1 MTRSRSWS
9 GWIFFLATLA
19 LIFGTAQV
27 ASAHAILVDSTPK
40 ANSTVKG
47 TELTVDLRY
56 NVRVDGTRS
65 KLVLVGP
72 NGPAT
77 TLGIAKQSSPDHLQS
92 HATGLVPGAYKL
104 QWYVLA
110 SDGHMTRGEIPF
122 TVS

>member
-1 MTRSRSWS
+1 MARFRSCSR
-9 GWIFFLATLA
+9 WIFCLATLVLVLGA
-19 LIFGTAQV
+19 AQV

-47 TELTVDLRY
+47 TELVVDLRY

-72 NGPAT
+72 SGPAT
-77 TLGIAKQSSPDHLQS
+77 TLVIAKQSSPDHLQS
-92 HATGLVPGAYKL
+92 HATGLIPGTYKI

-110 SDGHMTRGEIPF
+110 SDGHMTHGEIPF

>member
-1 MTRSRSWS
+1 MTRWGFRAR
-9 GWIFFLATLA
+9 WISISVA
-19 LIFGTAQV
+19 LILILGTAQV

-47 TELTVDLRY
+47 TELVVDLRY

-72 NGPAT
+72 NGVAT
-77 TLGIAKQSSPDHLQS
+77 TLAIAKQSSPDHLQT
-92 HATGLVPGAYKL
+92 HATDLMPGAYKI

-110 SDGHMTRGEIPF
+110 SDGHMTHGEIPF

>member
-1 MTRSRSWS
+1 MTRSRSCS
-9 GWIFFLATLA
+9 RWIFVLAA
-19 LIFGTAQV
+19 AVLILGTAQV

-47 TELTVDLRY
+47 TDVVVDLRY

-65 KLVLVGP
+65 KLVLAGP
-72 NGPAT
+72 SGPAT
-77 TLGIAKQSSPDHLQS
+77 TLVIAKQSSPDHLQS
-92 HATGLVPGAYKL
+92 HATGLIPGAYKI

-110 SDGHMTRGEIPF
+110 SDGHITRGEIPF

>member
-1 MTRSRSWS
+1 MTRSRFWS
-9 GWIFFLATLA
+9 RWIFVLGTVV
-19 LIFGTAQV
+19 LILGTTQV

-40 ANSTVKG
+40 ANSTFKG
-47 TELTVDLRY
+47 TELAVDLRY

-72 NGPAT
+72 NGVAT
-77 TLGIAKQSSPDHLQS
+77 TLVIAKQSSPDHLQTR
-92 HATGLVPGAYKL
+92 ATGLMPGAYKI

-110 SDGHMTRGEIPF
+110 SDGHMTHGEIPF

>member
-1 MTRSRSWS
+1 MSQVGFHAR
-9 GWIFFLATLA
+9 WISIFATLV
-19 LIFGTAQV
+19 LILGTAQV

-40 ANSTVKG
+40 ASSTVKG
-47 TELTVDLRY
+47 TELAVDLRY

-72 NGPAT
+72 TGPAT
-77 TLGIAKQSSPDHLQS
+77 TLAIAKQSSPDHLQS
-92 HATGLVPGAYKL
+92 HATGLMPGAYKI

-110 SDGHMTRGEIPF
+110 SDGHMTHGEIPF